1 MPWLLYRYI
10 LGQLLR
16 VFALC
21 ASVLVLVIAFG
32 AAIKP
37 LAGDDLIGPL
47 QTAKYIML
55 AIVPMLQFALPFSA
69 GFAATMVLHRLT
81 TDNEILA
88 AAVGGISY
96 RRILAPVAALGIVL
110 LIVMVLLT
118 QWIIPR
124 FWALMDGL
132 IARDVTRLVQASIDK
147 GLPVHIGN
155 VQIHADR
162 LMVQENPTD
171 TDAET
176 RLVLFRVVAAEFD
189 RNRRIVTEVAAR
201 QAVVDVHRREGQTYL
216 MLALVDTVVYNAATG
231 QVAHAPTI
239 QPTDPIPV
247 PSAFKDEPVFMTQGQ
262 LLHLQRNPDIYSG
275 VIEVKVAL
283 AESLRQAEVWD
294 HMRRELETQGFVEL
308 SGGFGGQANRFTVN
322 ADRFERGRFLA
333 EAGAP
338 IEIREF
344 EDERLVRTVT
354 AAQVRSKR
362 AAGATLS
369 RPTVDLM
376 IRDCR
381 VADLRHGSAVNE
393 RAELKIPDLSLPGLS
408 TDDPSLL
415 PYGELLARAEGSAG
429 RTQRQADRLA
439 HKVSELTRGIS
450 SRLARRYALS
460 LTGLLLLVLGAVL
473 AMWLRESLPLVI
485 YIWAFLPSILDILVI
500 SGGETMVNSG
510 VVVTGYAVMWSGN
523 VLLLGVILFVLSR
536 LMRN

>member
-1 MPWLLYRYI
+1 MPWLLYRYL

-69 GFAATMVLHRLT
+69 GFAATMVLHRMT

-88 AAVGGISY
+88 ASVGGISY
-96 RRILAPVAALGIVL
+96 RRMLAPVAALGVVL

-132 IARDVTRLVQASIDK
+132 IARDVTRMVQASINK

-162 LMVQENPTD
+162 IMVQENPAD

-176 RLVLFRVVAAEFD
+176 RLVLLRVVAAEFNRD
-189 RNRRIVTEVAAR
+189 RRIVSEVAAR
-201 QAVVDVHRREGQTYL
+201 QAVVDVHRRGGQTYL
-216 MLALVDTVVYNAATG
+216 MLALVDTVGFNAATG
-231 QVAHAPTI
+231 QLLYLPEI
-239 QPTDPIPV
+239 LPPNPIPV
-247 PSAFKDEPVFMTQGQ
+247 PSPFKDEPVFMTQGQ
-262 LLHLQRNPDIYSG
+262 LLHLRANPDIYSG
-275 VIEVKVAL
+275 VIEAKQAL

-294 HMRRELETQGFVEL
+294 SMRRQVEFAGVLEL
-308 SGGFGGQANRFTVN
+308 SGGFGGQAHRFTVR
-322 ADRFERGRFLA
+322 ADRFVRGRFLA
-333 EAGAP
+333 KDQEAV
-338 IEIREF
+338 EIQEF
-344 EDERLVRTVT
+344 DDERLVRTVT
-354 AAQVRSKR
+354 AARVSAKR

-369 RPTVDLM
+369 RPTIDLM
-376 IRDCR
+376 LHDCR
-381 VADLRHGSAVNE
+381 VTDLRQGSAANE
-393 RAELKIPDLSLPGLS
+393 RAELKIPDLSLVGLPAE
-408 TDDPSLL
+408 DPSQLS
-415 PYGELLARAEGSAG
+415 YEKLLARAEGSAG
-429 RTQRQADRLA
+429 RTQKAAERLA
-439 HKVSELTRGIS
+439 HVVNNLTRGVA

-473 AMWLRESLPLVI
+473 AMWLRDSLPLVI

-510 VVVTGYAVMWSGN
+510 VVIAGYAVMWSGN
-523 VLLLGVILFVLSR
+523 VLLLAVILFVLSR